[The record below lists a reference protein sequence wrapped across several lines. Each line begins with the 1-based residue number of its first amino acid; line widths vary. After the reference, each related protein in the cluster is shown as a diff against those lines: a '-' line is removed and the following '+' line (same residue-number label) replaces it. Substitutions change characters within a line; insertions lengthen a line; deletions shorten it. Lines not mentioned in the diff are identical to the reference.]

1 MSEQDSSSPPGRR
14 SGSPPAVQWPP
25 GDMAPLLAT
34 AAMPALTFVHQWVA
48 FWAAWHRGCTQA
60 QRELL
65 DQWIAR
71 FGGGVPLDG

>member
-1 MSEQDSSSPPGRR
+1 MSKRESSSPPGPDA
-14 SGSPPAVQWPP
+14 GLAPAVQWPLL
-25 GDMAPLLAT
+25 DMAPLLTT
-34 AAMPALTFVHQWVA
+34 AAMPALSFVHPWFE

>member
-1 MSEQDSSSPPGRR
+1 MSKQDSSSPPGRGA
-14 SGSPPAVQWPP
+14 GSAPAVQWPVV
-25 GDMAPLLAT
+25 DMAPLLTT
-34 AAMPALTFVHQWVA
+34 AAMPALSLVHPWFE

>member
-1 MSEQDSSSPPGRR
+1 MSKLAPSSPLGPGV
-14 SGSPPAVQWPP
+14 GLPPAVQWPVV
-25 GDMAPLLAT
+25 DMAPMLAT
-34 AAMPALTFVHQWVA
+34 ASLPALSFVHPWFE
-48 FWAAWHRGCTQA
+48 FWGAWHRGCTQA